1 MMDINCVMNTTGQG
15 GKGKPFMRHKIN
27 GMWSYGLFCK
37 WLYYSPNHLYSIGT
51 LHCLVAKAYVG
62 ESGEM
67 LAIDALT
74 SVGVLSRNVL
84 PLLILLCQVA
94 ELASNLMGTERSWS
108 IEDIM
113 ER

>member
-1 MMDINCVMNTTGQG
+1 MDINCVMNTTGQG
-15 GKGKPFMRHKIN
+15 GKSKPFMRHEIN

-37 WLYYSPNHLYSIGT
+37 WLYYSANHLYSIGT

-74 SVGVLSRNVL
+74 FVGVLSRN
-84 PLLILLCQVA
+84 
-94 ELASNLMGTERSWS
+94 
-108 IEDIM
+108 
-113 ER
+113 